1 MFSFVMYCFFKII
14 LQLYYFLKE
23 ILMRLDYY
31 RKEFVENCHPV
42 LKGID

>member
-1 MFSFVMYCFFKII
+1 MFNFVMYGYFKKI
-14 LQLYYFLKE
+14 LKLYYCRKE